1 MRPGPHDW
9 RVRRGWGGARR
20 RPPWWPDGEAWP
32 PAGPEGWRRL
42 RRGFIRRMAL
52 FAVVVIVLVALLIS
66 GLIWLVGTLAG
77 PMHPWALG
85 PIVLLLLVGLL
96 VMRVVRGLRQSV
108 VPLGE
113 LIEASARVEAGQFGT
128 QVAERGSGEVRSL
141 ARAFNAMSARLAET
155 DEQRRVLLAEVSHE
169 LRTPLTVI
177 QGNVEGMLDGLYP
190 TDRAHLERIQAET
203 RHLEQLIEDLRTLSL
218 ADAGA
223 LPLHREPSDLGDI
236 ARDVIAGFEPQ
247 ASAGRVTTAV
257 EAPDDLPEMEVD
269 PRRIHQV
276 IANLVSNALRH
287 TPEGGR
293 VTVSL
298 QVKADA
304 VTLAVADTGSGMTPD
319 ALAHAF
325 DRFWRSGESAG
336 AGLGLAIVRDLVRA
350 HGGDVSISSTPG
362 GGTTVSC
369 TLPRALG

>member
-1 MRPGPHDW
+1 M
-9 RVRRGWGGARR
+9 
-20 RPPWWPDGEAWP
+20 
-32 PAGPEGWRRL
+32 AG
-42 RRGFIRRMAL
+42 
-52 FAVVVIVLVALLIS
+52 FAVVVVILVALLVS
-66 GLIWLVGTLAG
+66 GIIWLADTLAG

-96 VMRVVRGLRQSV
+96 VARVVRGVRQSV

-128 QVAERGSGEVRSL
+128 QVAERGSGEVRTL

-155 DEQRRVLLAEVSHE
+155 EEQRRALLAEVSHE

-190 TDRAHLERIQAET
+190 ADRVHLERVQAET

-223 LPLHREPSDLGDI
+223 LPLHREPSDLGEI
-236 ARDVIAGFEPQ
+236 ARDVVAGFEPQ
-247 ASAGRVTTAV
+247 ASAAAV
-257 EAPDDLPEMEVD
+257 SLALEAPDDLPEMEVD

-293 VTVSL
+293 VTVSV
-298 QVKADA
+298 QAERDA
-304 VTLAVADTGSGMTPD
+304 VILAVADTGSGMTAD
-319 ALAHAF
+319 AVTHAF

-350 HGGDVSISSTPG
+350 HGGEASISSTPG
-362 GGTTVSC
+362 NGTMVRC
-369 TLPRALG
+369 TFPRALG

>member
-1 MRPGPHDW
+1 
-9 RVRRGWGGARR
+9 V
-20 RPPWWPDGEAWP
+20 
-32 PAGPEGWRRL
+32 
-42 RRGFIRRMAL
+42 
-52 FAVVVIVLVALLIS
+52 
-66 GLIWLVGTLAG
+66 
-77 PMHPWALG
+77 
-85 PIVLLLLVGLL
+85 
-96 VMRVVRGLRQSV
+96 RVVRGVRQSV

-293 VTVSL
+293 VTVSV
-298 QVKADA
+298 QVEPDA
-304 VTLAVADTGSGMTPD
+304 VTLAVADTGSGMTAD
-319 ALAHAF
+319 AAAHAF
-325 DRFWRSGESAG
+325 DRFWRSGEAAG

-362 GGTTVSC
+362 SGTTVSC